1 MLRPNTRVVTFANQK
16 GGTGKSTVTAN
27 VAAAAGERGQRVLVV
42 DVDPQADA
50 STMLGVDPFAEG
62 RKTLF
67 NVMLGECEIPEATA
81 RDVVKGVDVVVGH
94 PDMSQVEIQL
104 SGQMRREEFLLKA
117 LFDHVDEYDLVL
129 IDSPPNLGL
138 LTINALVAANDV
150 VGVVS
155 MVDLNAYKGV
165 LALMNTLEEL
175 RSNRIDVRLAG
186 IAKTQVERKRLTYQA
201 LQEEMAEEDLPMF
214 RSEIPLA
221 AAFHNAGASS
231 VPLVLFA
238 PDHVAASKVRELTTE
253 ILEAGVVAEAAA

>member
-1 MLRPNTRVVTFANQK
+1 MVTFANQK

-27 VAAAAGERGQRVLVV
+27 VAAAAGERGLRVLVV

-50 STMLGVDPFAEG
+50 STMLGVDPFEQP
-62 RKTLF
+62 KTLF
-67 NVMLGECEIPEATA
+67 NVMLGECEIPDATV

-104 SGQMRREEFLLKA
+104 SGQMRREEFLIKA
-117 LFDHVDEYDLVL
+117 LYDHVTDYDLVL

-165 LALMNTLEEL
+165 LALMTTLEEL
-175 RSNRIDVRLAG
+175 RSNQIDVRLAG
-186 IAKTQVERKRLTYQA
+186 IAKTQVKRDRLTYQA
-201 LQEEMAEEDLPMF
+201 LQDEMAQEALPMF
-214 RSEIPLA
+214 TSEIPMA
-221 AAFHNAGASS
+221 AAFHNAGTSS
-231 VPLVLFA
+231 VPLVLFE
-238 PDHVAASKVRELTTE
+238 PDHVAAAKVRELTAE
-253 ILEAGVVAEAAA
+253 IIQAGVVAGAAA